1 MHKEEIVS
9 TVLKEAYDNFYVGKD
24 EQWRL
29 LSARYK
35 AQNIKELC
43 GDLKVKKIL
52 EVGAGDGSI
61 LKYLDEFQFAGEI
74 HALEI
79 SSSGV
84 EQIANR
90 NIETLKSVQ
99 IFDGYHIP
107 FEDNEFDLVVLSH
120 VLEHVE
126 FERML
131 LREMKRVSKLFVIEV
146 PIDYRYGVDRRM
158 KHFLSYGHINMY
170 TPSSL
175 RFLLQTEG
183 FDILDDKISVIEPE
197 VTKFNTFV
205 NQGKDRNFFNMFKI
219 DVEFWI
225 KKILIKL
232 GGKKTHEKI
241 ASAYTVLLQKSTNS
255 KILASALSD
264 TP

>member
-1 MHKEEIVS
+1 MHNEEIIS
-9 TVLKEAYDNFYVGKD
+9 TGLKNAYDNFYVGKD

-29 LSARYK
+29 LSAKYK
-35 AQNIKELC
+35 AQNIKDVC
-43 GDLKVKKIL
+43 QKYQFSKVL

-61 LKYLDEFQFAGEI
+61 LKYLDEFQFAREI

-79 SSSGV
+79 SKSGV
-84 EQIANR
+84 EQIGNR
-90 NIETLKSVQ
+90 KIGSLKSVQ

-107 FEDNEFDLVVLSH
+107 FADDEFDLVILSH

-131 LREMKRVSKLFVIEV
+131 LREIKRVAKHVVIEV
-146 PIDYRYGVDRRM
+146 PIDYRYGVDKRM
-158 KHFLSYGHINMY
+158 KHFLAYGHINMY

-183 FDILDDKISVIEPE
+183 FEIVTDKISVIEPE

-205 NQGKDRNFFNMFKI
+205 NQKKNKNFLSSLKI
-219 DVEFWI
+219 DAEFWL
-225 KKILIKL
+225 KMLLIKL
-232 GGKKTHEKI
+232 GGRQRHEKF
-241 ASAYTVLLQKSTNS
+241 ASAYTVLLQKTRDSE
-255 KILASALSD
+255 IL
-264 TP
+264 T